1 MKPSKQTLAAIILM
15 LIVGGGMLHSKDQ
28 QLDELRQEKNYW
40 HMESDKQKEVNVDL
54 RQQLDE
60 VYFSTYCYEEEGN

>member
-1 MKPSKQTLAAIILM
+1 MKPSRQTLAAVIIM

-28 QLDELRQEKNYW
+28 QISDLQEEKNYW
-40 HMESDKQKEVNVDL
+40 LHEANKQKEVNIDL

-60 VYFSTYCYEEEGN
+60 VYFSTYCYEEGN